1 MIVCNSKISSG
12 LCFLSMVS
20 AYAETILY
28 YKFIQKGNDKGYMK
42 EKRLTVIKKDIKRN
56 WVLYLLVLPVIAYYI
71 LFHYKPMYGALIAFQ
86 DYRPARGFGE
96 DWVGLKHFIKF
107 FDNPYFGRLI
117 KNTLLISLYDLFW
130 GFPAPII
137 LALLFNEVK
146 SKKFKTITQ
155 TFMYLPHFVSIVVI
169 CGMLVQ
175 FSLTTGLFNDIAV
188 MLGGERTPL
197 LQRPELYRT
206 IYVASGVW
214 KSFGWESIIYVAA
227 LAGVD
232 TQLYDAAKVDG
243 AGKWKQMLHV
253 TLPGIMPTI
262 VIKLILRIGSM
273 MSLGYEKTLLLY
285 NEATYETADIIASYV
300 YRQGL
305 VNKDY
310 SYAAAVDIFNSA
322 VNIILVVT
330 ANRVSKKVSETSL
343 W

>member
-1 MIVCNSKISSG
+1 MQEG
-12 LCFLSMVS
+12 D
-20 AYAETILY
+20 
-28 YKFIQKGNDKGYMK
+28 DKRYMK

-71 LFHYKPMYGALIAFQ
+71 LFHYKPLYGALIAFQ

-96 DWVGLKHFIKF
+96 EWVGLKHFIKF
-107 FDNPYFGRLI
+107 FDNPYFGRLL

-146 SKKFKTITQ
+146 SNKFKTITQ
-155 TFMYLPHFVSIVVI
+155 TFMYLPHFVSIVVV
-169 CGMLVQ
+169 CGMIVQ
-175 FSLTTGLFNDIAV
+175 FSLTTGLFNDIVV
-188 MLGGERTPL
+188 MFGGEMTPL

-305 VNKDY
+305 VNKNY
-310 SYAAAVDIFNSA
+310 SYAAAVDIFNSV
-322 VNIILVVT
+322 VNIILVVS
-330 ANRVSKKVSETSL
+330 ANKISKKVSETSL

>member
-1 MIVCNSKISSG
+1 MCV
-12 LCFLSMVS
+12 VS
-20 AYAETILY
+20 ADAEATLY
-28 YKFIQKGNDKGYMK
+28 CEFMQKGNDKGYMK
-42 EKRLTVIKKDIKRN
+42 EKRLTIIKKDIKRN

-155 TFMYLPHFVSIVVI
+155 TFMYLPHFVSLVVI

-214 KSFGWESIIYVAA
+214 KTFGWESIIYVAA

>member
-1 MIVCNSKISSG
+1 MQEG
-12 LCFLSMVS
+12 D
-20 AYAETILY
+20 
-28 YKFIQKGNDKGYMK
+28 DKRYMK

-71 LFHYKPMYGALIAFQ
+71 LFHYKPLYGALIAFQ

-96 DWVGLKHFIKF
+96 EWVGLKHFIKF
-107 FDNPYFGRLI
+107 FNNPYFGRLL

-146 SKKFKTITQ
+146 SNKFKTITQ
-155 TFMYLPHFVSIVVI
+155 TFMYLPHFVSIVVV
-169 CGMLVQ
+169 CGMIVQ
-175 FSLTTGLFNDIAV
+175 FSLTTGLFNDIVV
-188 MLGGERTPL
+188 MFGGEMTPL

-305 VNKDY
+305 VNKNY
-310 SYAAAVDIFNSA
+310 SYAAAVDIFNA
-322 VNIILVVT
+322 VVNIILVVS
-330 ANRVSKKVSETSL
+330 ANKISKKVSETSL